1 VARLWGGGVAE
12 GRPLGAGE
20 NCSPRGLALWKVA
33 PYSYAMVSPSLP
45 GWGAGRE
52 GESVA
57 KIVNGVSV
65 YNSLEEILDPAHT
78 ALLVIDMQN
87 DFCDERGWWSQQGRS
102 VASIQAIIP
111 RVQALI
117 GAARLAGCTVV
128 FVEQVTL
135 PDNQSDPPGWLYFKT
150 RDGRQ
155 RTDYAL
161 EGGWGQQTV
170 AQMGKLPS
178 EVVVRKHRPS
188 AFHLT
193 NLDLVLQARGV
204 KSVLVTGTVTQG
216 CVLSTAYDASFH
228 NYYTVVAGDSVATH
242 SPDLHATALTLL
254 AARYDVIDAA
264 HVVELCGRATDGG
277 GRCTSG

>member
-1 VARLWGGGVAE
+1 
-12 GRPLGAGE
+12 
-20 NCSPRGLALWKVA
+20 LAKT
-33 PYSYAMVSPSLP
+33 
-45 GWGAGRE
+45 
-52 GESVA
+52 
-57 KIVNGVSV
+57 VNSVSV
-65 YNSLEEILDPAHT
+65 YSSLEEILDPAHT

-117 GAARLAGCTVV
+117 GAARQAGCAVI

-161 EGGWGQQTV
+161 EGSWGQQTV
-170 AQMGKLPS
+170 AEMGRLPS
-178 EVVVRKHRPS
+178 EVLVRKHRPS

-204 KSVLVTGTVTQG
+204 KSVLITGTVTQG

-228 NYYTVVAGDSVATH
+228 NYYTVVVGDSVATH
-242 SPDLHATALTLL
+242 SPDLHATALKLL
-254 AARYDVIDAA
+254 AARYDFVEATQ
-264 HVVELCGRATDGG
+264 VVELWGRELPNVEGPD
-277 GRCTSG
+277 RPNMEPRQ